1 MDNKQKIRYARE
13 DDKKTSGAVIYRL
26 PYDQVEQKKIRAL
39 LPGKKT
45 IKKIRKG
52 VIMAVIAILL
62 MAGGGIAGK
71 LLPVSS
77 PVDSQTIIQQV
88 RQLSY
93 LTTAEAVMTTTL
105 EEEQDYTW
113 NNLKIPGTNRFYH
126 MDVPA
131 KILAGVDLSKLKPG
145 DISID
150 QDSKQ
155 ITIVLPH
162 AQFLQEPNIDISKV
176 KIITQ
181 QGIFSKRFTPNEEK
195 RFLTEARDKLRQEA
209 AANGILPSAEDRAVK
224 VLQQIYKPLNY
235 SVNVAF
241 K

>member
-1 MDNKQKIRYARE
+1 LDNKQKVRFTQE
-13 DDKKTSGAVIYRL
+13 EHKKTSGAVIYHL
-26 PYDQVEQKKIRAL
+26 PYEQVEQKKNRTF
-39 LPGKKT
+39 LPGKKI
-45 IKKIRKG
+45 IKKIRGG
-52 VIMAVIAILL
+52 VIMAVIAVALIV
-62 MAGGGIAGK
+62 GGGIAGK
-71 LLPVSS
+71 LFFVST
-77 PVDSQTIIQQV
+77 PIDSQTVIQEV

-105 EEEQDYTW
+105 EGEQDYKW
-113 NNLKIPGTNRFYH
+113 NTIKIPGTNRFYH

-131 KILAGVDLSKLKPG
+131 KVLAGVDLSKLKPG

-150 QDSKQ
+150 EDSKQ

-176 KIITQ
+176 KMITQ
-181 QGIFSKRFTPNEEK
+181 QGIFSKRFTPEEEK
-195 RFLTEARDKLRQEA
+195 HFLVQARDKLRQEA

-224 VLQQIYKPLNY
+224 VLQQIYKPTNY